1 MRDFHTSRTLAILP
15 LTVYV
20 LGLAFGPVLSAPI
33 SERFGRKHVYLIT
46 PPLFMLFT
54 LGAGFSQN
62 LESLIVC
69 RFFAG
74 FFGSPALA
82 VGAGTNADLFLPKDR
97 AIATS
102 LFILAPF
109 AGPALGYVHLTF
121 LQSPVLFPDILELVL
136 FLGGD
141 EMLIF

>member
-62 LESLIVC
+62 LE
-69 RFFAG
+69 FFRGLLWESGTRGWSGDKCGFVFAEGSGDCDEFVYFGAFCWAG
-74 FFGSPALA
+74 FGVRSPYLPSIPSPLSRYIGIGFIFG
-82 VGAGTNADLFLPKDR
+82 GR
-97 AIATS
+97 
-102 LFILAPF
+102 
-109 AGPALGYVHLTF
+109 
-121 LQSPVLFPDILELVL
+121 
-136 FLGGD
+136 
-141 EMLIF
+141 